1 MIQVNIKCPHC
12 GKSLME
18 EKHSLD
24 GHPSVKVLIEY
35 EKKKG
40 FLHLSSLYGSYN
52 IETEVFVPEKKI
64 AQFFC
69 PHCQKELKSTRICEL
84 CQAPMIPLRF
94 AEGGTVQICS
104 RRGCKKHLIEF
115 EELETEIKAFY
126 DKYSLFFRSS

>member
-1 MIQVNIKCPHC
+1 MIQVNVKCPHC

-18 EKHSLD
+18 EGHKID

-35 EKKKG
+35 EKKKSS
-40 FLHLSSLYGSYN
+40 LYLSSLYGSYN

-69 PHCQKELKSTRICEL
+69 PNCQKELKSTRLCEL
-84 CQAPMIPLRF
+84 CQAPMVAMNF
-94 AEGGTVQICS
+94 ESGGIIQICS

-115 EELETEIKAFY
+115 DKLESELSAFY
-126 DKYSLFFRSS
+126 NKYGPFH

>member
-1 MIQVNIKCPHC
+1 MIQVNVKCPHC

-35 EKKKG
+35 EKKKSS
-40 FLHLSSLYGSYN
+40 LYLSSLYGSYN

-69 PHCQKELKSTRICEL
+69 PNCQKELKSTRICEL
-84 CQAPMIPLRF
+84 CQAPMVPMNF
-94 AEGGTVQICS
+94 ESGGIIQICS

-115 EELETEIKAFY
+115 DKLESELSAFY
-126 DKYSLFFRSS
+126 NKYGPFH